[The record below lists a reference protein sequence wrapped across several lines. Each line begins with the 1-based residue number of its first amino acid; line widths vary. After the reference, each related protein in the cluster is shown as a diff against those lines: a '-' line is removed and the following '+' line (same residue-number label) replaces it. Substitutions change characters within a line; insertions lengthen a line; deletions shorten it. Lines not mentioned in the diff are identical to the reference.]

1 MKYTCVCKG
10 SYQWERPWNSSTAPC
25 EDCPSGPLQQDYPK
39 THTNADLMAANNL
52 GNLRVKKRT
61 GGKKRKKGNLRIDV
75 VRRVDV
81 AVWVHCR
88 ETTRHAQMYT
98 HPGPVC
104 VCDTFVID
112 NMSFVHT
119 QMYESS
125 HTHASF
131 IHIVIRH
138 SQ

>member
-1 MKYTCVCKG
+1 MYVRALINGKDLGTQVLRRVKIALRVHCSK
-10 SYQWERPWNSSTAPC
+10 S
-25 EDCPSGPLQQDYPK
+25 YPK
-39 THTNADLMAANNL
+39 TRTNADLMAANNL
-52 GNLRVKKRT
+52 GKIRVKKRT